1 MSAPDLNRRR
11 FLGASAA
18 AVTAAALAPG
28 DALAAPPEPGAES
41 GLLIRGPDGA
51 LYLIGDDKLAAFRLP
66 DNETTKLRPVLAGV
80 AGARHMSAS
89 VLRRASAVCAT
100 YGRGLT
106 FVDLGAVRR
115 GD

>member
-1 MSAPDLNRRR
+1 MSAADVNRRR

-18 AVTAAALAPG
+18 AVAAAALG
-28 DALAAPPEPGAES
+28 TEALGAPPERADA

-66 DNETTKLRPVLAGV
+66 DPEATKLRPVLAGV
-80 AGARHMSAS
+80 GGNRHMSAN
-89 VLRRASAVCAT
+89 VLKGASAVCAT

-106 FVDLGAVRR
+106 FVDLGAARR
-115 GD
+115 GG